1 MNDKHEEKPDSIVV
15 RQTYPVPPEAVFRL
29 FSDPEL
35 FRQWWGHGPW
45 AATEVQ
51 IDLKVQ
57 GPFRYV
63 LHNPEESKTFTAV
76 GSFKEIIE
84 NKKLVFSWEWL
95 EGQYQGRQT
104 LVTVEFCRTH
114 AIANLA
120 SGTPSLSARGCSF
133 SRKPKNSSACG
144 LSSLI
149 LKFRAARLPAG
160 ASSPR

>member
-15 RQTYPVPPEAVFRL
+15 RRTYPVPPKAVFRL

-35 FRQWWGHGPW
+35 FRQWWAHGPW

-51 IDLKVQ
+51 IDLRVQ

-63 LHNPEESKTFTAV
+63 LHNREESKTFTAV

-104 LVTVEFCRTH
+104 LVTVEFHDRDGSTELVLTH
-114 AIANLA
+114 SKHDSVELMEDHR
-120 SGTPSLSARGCSF
+120 SGWT
-133 SRKPKNSSACG
+133 ACLERIG
-144 LSSLI
+144 GMF
-149 LKFRAARLPAG
+149 K
-160 ASSPR
+160 